1 VKKYNLC
8 VDTGIVKEEREMYH
22 CHVHFHLVGIRQD
35 VFAVIEEMSPLP
47 CFTHEFTK
55 SERAGD
61 ALTGGADV
69 ILADLRDMDVRE
81 TVCALT
87 ADRGEDTELILL
99 AEKEQIPLLTRMLD
113 GVKDIWTLPMS
124 GEEIRFH
131 FLRWQQAYKMGK
143 DYWQT
148 SHFLEATIN
157 NVPNLIWYKDK
168 DGVHEKVN
176 DSFCR
181 TVGKTKQKVEGQ
193 RHAYIW
199 DVEEDDPACIESE
212 RQVMEKEQT
221 FVSEERVKAGDGI
234 RLLTTYKSPLYD
246 IDGSVMGTVGVAID
260 VTQERAYEQEI
271 IQKNRTLETI
281 FNNIE
286 CGVMYHSVDGSKIIS
301 VNQAALDILGYDS
314 LDEMAENGFYM
325 IASSVMEEDRE
336 ELLEKIRGLQEE
348 GDSVSVEYR
357 VRRKDGA
364 IRYVMGNVKL
374 MRENDELRYQRF
386 VLDCTDRKLQEEEN
400 ERQQMEL
407 VQALSIDYKVVCFFD
422 LETGIGK
429 PLRVEEV
436 SQQFKENFAG
446 ELSFEESMEF
456 YIQKYV
462 CEEDREMVRQ
472 AASRE
477 EIEKGLSEGKQY
489 HVNFRTQKKGQLEY
503 YQMKIVRAGV
513 RSGRG
518 SIVLGIRSVD
528 KEIRN
533 EMEQRSN
540 LKDALMQANRAS
552 KAKSVFLSN
561 MSHDI
566 RTPMN
571 AIVGFTSL
579 AMKHIDNR
587 ERMEEY
593 LKKIMTSGNHLL
605 SLIND
610 VLDMS
615 RIESGKI
622 RLDEKACSL
631 PEILHSICNI
641 VQADVHAKQLELH
654 IDTLD
659 IRNEDI
665 YCDKLRLNQVLLNL
679 LGNAVKYTGAGGA
692 INMRITEKA
701 GAPDGFAQYEFSIK
715 DNGVGMSDEFV
726 EHIFEPFEREKN
738 STTSGI
744 QGTGLGMA
752 ITKNIVDM
760 MNGTI
765 EVESEL
771 GVGSTFTV
779 SFVFRIRKEE
789 KEEQA
794 IPELKNCRALVVDD
808 DFNTCDSVSY
818 MLGQIGLRAEWT
830 LSGKEAVLRTKQ
842 ASMRKDGYLVYI
854 IDWLL
859 PDMNGI
865 EVTRRVR
872 QVMGDNVPVIV
883 LTAYDWSEIEE
894 EAKEAGVTAFCSKPL
909 FMSELRKCLRT
920 VIGAEEQVEE
930 EKEGREVQFKAG
942 RILLAEDNELNQEIA
957 VEILGG
963 AGFTTEV
970 AENGKVALEM
980 LQRSDPGYYQL
991 VLMDVQ
997 MPVMSGYEAVREIRQ
1012 LENQRL
1018 AGIPVIA
1025 MTANAFEEDKQEA
1038 LRNGMDG
1045 HIAKPINIELLFT
1058 TLNKVLSRE
1067 KCG

>member
-1 VKKYNLC
+1 
-8 VDTGIVKEEREMYH
+8 MYH

-99 AEKEQIPLLTRMLD
+99 AEKEQIPLLTKMLD

>member
-1 VKKYNLC
+1 
-8 VDTGIVKEEREMYH
+8 MYH

-99 AEKEQIPLLTRMLD
+99 AEKEQIPLLTEMLD

-472 AASRE
+472 ATSRE

-779 SFVFRIRKEE
+779 SFVFRTRKEE

>member
-1 VKKYNLC
+1 
-8 VDTGIVKEEREMYH
+8 MYH

-35 VFAVIEEMSPLP
+35 VFAVIEAMPPQP

-55 SERAGD
+55 SKEGGD
-61 ALTGGADV
+61 VTAHSADV
-69 ILADLRDMDVRE
+69 ILADLRDMDVEE
-81 TVCALT
+81 TVRELT
-87 ADRGEDTELILL
+87 TDRGEDTELILL
-99 AEKEQIPLLTRMLD
+99 AGKEQFPLLTDKLQT
-113 GVKDIWTLPMS
+113 VKDIWLLPMAE
-124 GEEIRFH
+124 EEIRFR
-131 FLRWQQAYKMGK
+131 FLRWQQTYKMSK

-148 SHFLEATIN
+148 SHYLEATIN
-157 NVPNLIWYKDK
+157 NVPNLVWYKDK

-176 DSFCR
+176 DSFCS
-181 TVGKTKQKVEGQ
+181 TVNKTKQQVEGQ

-212 RQVMEKEQT
+212 RQVMESGRT
-221 FVSEERVKAGDGI
+221 FISEECVKTGDGT

-246 IDGSVMGTVGVAID
+246 LDGSVMGTVGVAID

-271 IQKNRTLETI
+271 IQKNHTLETI

-286 CGVMYHSVDGSKIIS
+286 CGMMYHSLDGTQVMSA
-301 VNQAALDILGYDS
+301 NQAALDILGYAS
-314 LDEMAENGFYM
+314 LEEMAADGFDM
-325 IASSVMEEDRE
+325 VSSAVVEEDRDG
-336 ELLEKIRGLQEE
+336 LLEKIKSLKEE

-357 VRRKDGA
+357 VRRKDGE

-374 MRENDELRYQRF
+374 MREKEELRYQRF
-386 VLDCTDRKLQEEEN
+386 LLDCTARKLQEEEN
-400 ERQQMEL
+400 ERRQAAL
-407 VQALSIDYKVVCFFD
+407 VQALSIDYRVVCFFD
-422 LETGIGK
+422 LENGVGQ
-429 PLRVEEV
+429 PLRVEED
-436 SQQFKENFAG
+436 SRQFMEVFEKK
-446 ELSFEESMEF
+446 LSFQESMEF
-456 YIQKYV
+456 YIQEYV
-462 CEEDREMVRQ
+462 CEEDRDMVRQ
-472 AASRE
+472 AVSE
-477 EIEKGLSEGKQY
+477 DKIEQGLLEGKQY
-489 HVNFRTQKKGQLEY
+489 HVNFRTKGSGVPEY
-503 YQMKIVRAGV
+503 NQMKIVRAGLAEE
-513 RSGRG
+513 RR

-528 KEIRN
+528 KEIRS
-533 EMEQRSN
+533 EMEQRGH

-587 ERMEEY
+587 DRMEEY

-622 RLDEKACSL
+622 RLEEKACSL
-631 PEILHSICNI
+631 PEILHGICNI

-654 IDTLD
+654 VDTMD

-665 YCDKLRLNQVLLNL
+665 FCDKLRLNQVLLNL

-701 GAPDGFAQYEFSIK
+701 GAPEGYATYEFSIK
-715 DNGVGMSDEFV
+715 DNGVGMSAEFV
-726 EHIFEPFEREKN
+726 EHIFEPFEREMN
-738 STTSGI
+738 STVSGI

-771 GVGSTFTV
+771 GEGSTFTV
-779 SFVFRIRKEE
+779 SFTFQIREKE
-789 KEEQA
+789 KEEQD

-872 QVMGDNVPVIV
+872 QMMGDDVPVIV
-883 LTAYDWSEIEE
+883 LTAYDWSDIEE

-909 FMSELRKCLRT
+909 FMSELRDCLRT
-920 VIGAEEQVEE
+920 VIGLEEADEVEQVS
-930 EKEGREVQFKAG
+930 GTVQFKAG

-957 VEILGG
+957 VEILDS
-963 AGFTTEV
+963 AGFKTEV
-970 AENGKVALEM
+970 AENGKIAVEM
-980 LQRSDPGYYQL
+980 LEKSSPGYYQL

-997 MPVMSGYEAVREIRQ
+997 MPVMNGYEAVREIRQ
-1012 LENQRL
+1012 LENQKL
-1018 AGIPVIA
+1018 ASVPVIA

-1045 HIAKPINIELLFT
+1045 HIAKPINIEILFN
-1058 TLNKVLSRE
+1058 TLNKVLSRAQ
-1067 KCG
+1067 

>member
-1 VKKYNLC
+1 MKNYNLC

-779 SFVFRIRKEE
+779 SFVFRTRKEE

>member
-1 VKKYNLC
+1 
-8 VDTGIVKEEREMYH
+8 MYH

-779 SFVFRIRKEE
+779 SFVFRTRKEE

-997 MPVMSGYEAVREIRQ
+997 MPVMSGYEAVREIGQ

>member
-1 VKKYNLC
+1 
-8 VDTGIVKEEREMYH
+8 MYH

-61 ALTGGADV
+61 ASTGGADV

-99 AEKEQIPLLTRMLD
+99 AEREQIPLLTRMLD

-124 GEEIRFH
+124 EEEIRFH
-131 FLRWQQAYKMGK
+131 FLRWQQAYKTSK

-221 FVSEERVKAGDGI
+221 FVSEERVKAGDSI

-314 LDEMAENGFYM
+314 LDEMAENGFDM

-336 ELLEKIRGLQEE
+336 ELLENIRGLQEE

-429 PLRVEEV
+429 PLRVEEA
-436 SQQFKENFAG
+436 SRQFRESFAK
-446 ELSFEESMEF
+446 ELSYEKSMDF
-456 YIQKYV
+456 YIEKYV

-472 AASRE
+472 ATSRE

-489 HVNFRTQKKGQLEY
+489 HVNFRTIRRGQPEY
-503 YQMKIVRAGV
+503 YQMKIVRAGI
-513 RSGRG
+513 RNGRG

-528 KEIRN
+528 KEIRS
-533 EMEQRSN
+533 EMEQRGL

-779 SFVFRIRKEE
+779 SFVFRTRKDE

-930 EKEGREVQFKAG
+930 EKDGGAVQFKAG

-970 AENGKVALEM
+970 AENGKVAVEM

-1018 AGIPVIA
+1018 ADIPVIA

-1058 TLNKVLSRE
+1058 TLNKVLARA

>member
-1 VKKYNLC
+1 
-8 VDTGIVKEEREMYH
+8 MYH

-61 ALTGGADV
+61 ASTGGADV

-99 AEKEQIPLLTRMLD
+99 AEREQIPLLTRMLD

-124 GEEIRFH
+124 EEEIRFH
-131 FLRWQQAYKMGK
+131 FLRWQQAYKTSK

-221 FVSEERVKAGDGI
+221 FVSEERVKAGDSL

-314 LDEMAENGFYM
+314 MDEMAENGFDM

-336 ELLEKIRGLQEE
+336 ELLENIRRLQEE

-429 PLRVEEV
+429 PLRVEEA
-436 SQQFKENFAG
+436 SQQFRESFAK
-446 ELSFEESMEF
+446 ELSYEKSMDF
-456 YIQKYV
+456 YIEKYV

-472 AASRE
+472 ATSRE

-489 HVNFRTQKKGQLEY
+489 HVNFRTIRRGQPEY
-503 YQMKIVRAGV
+503 YQMKIVRAGI
-513 RSGRG
+513 RNGRG

-528 KEIRN
+528 KEIRS
-533 EMEQRSN
+533 EMEQRGL

-779 SFVFRIRKEE
+779 SFVFRTRKDE

-930 EKEGREVQFKAG
+930 EKDGGAVQFKAG

-970 AENGKVALEM
+970 AENGKIAVEM

-1058 TLNKVLSRE
+1058 TLNKVLARA

>member
-1 VKKYNLC
+1 
-8 VDTGIVKEEREMYH
+8 MYH

-472 AASRE
+472 ATSRE

-779 SFVFRIRKEE
+779 SFVFRTRKEE

>member
-1 VKKYNLC
+1 
-8 VDTGIVKEEREMYH
+8 MYH

-35 VFAVIEEMSPLP
+35 VFAVIEEMSPLT

-61 ALTGGADV
+61 ASTGGADV

-99 AEKEQIPLLTRMLD
+99 AEKEQIPLLTEMLD

-131 FLRWQQAYKMGK
+131 FLRWQQAYKTGK

-221 FVSEERVKAGDGI
+221 FVSEERVKAGDSI

-314 LDEMAENGFYM
+314 LDEMAENGFDM

-336 ELLEKIRGLQEE
+336 ELLENIRGLQEE

-400 ERQQMEL
+400 ERHQMEL

-429 PLRVEEV
+429 PLRVEEA
-436 SQQFKENFAG
+436 SRQFRESFAK
-446 ELSFEESMEF
+446 ELSFEESMDF
-456 YIQKYV
+456 YVEKYV

-472 AASRE
+472 ATSRE

-489 HVNFRTQKKGQLEY
+489 HVNFRTIRRGQPEY
-503 YQMKIVRAGV
+503 YQMKIVRAGI

-533 EMEQRSN
+533 EMEQRGL

-779 SFVFRIRKEE
+779 SFVFRTRKDE

-930 EKEGREVQFKAG
+930 EKEGGAVQFKAG

-970 AENGKVALEM
+970 AENGKIAVEM

-1018 AGIPVIA
+1018 ADIPVIA

-1058 TLNKVLSRE
+1058 TLNKVLARE

>member
-1 VKKYNLC
+1 
-8 VDTGIVKEEREMYH
+8 MYH

-55 SERAGD
+55 SEGAGD
-61 ALTGGADV
+61 ASTGGADV

-99 AEKEQIPLLTRMLD
+99 AEREQIPLLTRMLD

-124 GEEIRFH
+124 EEEIRFH
-131 FLRWQQAYKMGK
+131 FLRWQQAYKTSK

-176 DSFCR
+176 DSFCK

-221 FVSEERVKAGDGI
+221 FVSEERVKAGDSI

-314 LDEMAENGFYM
+314 LDEMAENGFDM

-336 ELLEKIRGLQEE
+336 ELLENIRRLQEE

-436 SQQFKENFAG
+436 SRQFRESFAK
-446 ELSFEESMEF
+446 ELSFEESMDF
-456 YIQKYV
+456 YIEKYV

-472 AASRE
+472 ATSRE

-489 HVNFRTQKKGQLEY
+489 HVNFRTIRRGEPEY
-503 YQMKIVRAGV
+503 YQMKIVRAGI

-528 KEIRN
+528 KEIRS
-533 EMEQRSN
+533 EMEQRGL

-779 SFVFRIRKEE
+779 SFVFRTRKEE

-920 VIGAEEQVEE
+920 VIGAEEQMEE
-930 EKEGREVQFKAG
+930 EKEGGAVQFKAG

-970 AENGKVALEM
+970 AENGKIAVEM

-1058 TLNKVLSRE
+1058 TLNKVLTRE

>member
-1 VKKYNLC
+1 
-8 VDTGIVKEEREMYH
+8 MYH

-61 ALTGGADV
+61 ASTGGADV

-99 AEKEQIPLLTRMLD
+99 AEREQIPLLTRMLD

-124 GEEIRFH
+124 EEEIRFH
-131 FLRWQQAYKMGK
+131 FLRWQQAYKTSK

-221 FVSEERVKAGDGI
+221 FVSEERVKAGDSL

-314 LDEMAENGFYM
+314 MDEMAENGFDM

-336 ELLEKIRGLQEE
+336 ELLENIRRLQEE

-429 PLRVEEV
+429 PLRVEEA
-436 SQQFKENFAG
+436 SQQFRESFAK
-446 ELSFEESMEF
+446 ELSYEKSMDF
-456 YIQKYV
+456 YIEKYV

-472 AASRE
+472 ATSRE

-489 HVNFRTQKKGQLEY
+489 HVNFRTIRRGQPEY
-503 YQMKIVRAGV
+503 YQMKIVRAGI
-513 RSGRG
+513 RNGRG

-528 KEIRN
+528 KEIRS
-533 EMEQRSN
+533 EMEQRGL

-779 SFVFRIRKEE
+779 SFVFRTRKEE

-930 EKEGREVQFKAG
+930 EKDGGAVQFKAG

-970 AENGKVALEM
+970 AENGKVAVEM

-1058 TLNKVLSRE
+1058 TLNKVLARA

>member
-1 VKKYNLC
+1 
-8 VDTGIVKEEREMYH
+8 MYH

-99 AEKEQIPLLTRMLD
+99 AEKEQIPLLTKMLD

-157 NVPNLIWYKDK
+157 NVPNLIWY
-168 DGVHEKVN
+168 KVN

-779 SFVFRIRKEE
+779 SFVFRTRKEE

>member
-1 VKKYNLC
+1 
-8 VDTGIVKEEREMYH
+8 MYH

-35 VFAVIEEMSPLP
+35 VFAVIEAMPPQP

-55 SERAGD
+55 SKEGGD
-61 ALTGGADV
+61 VTAHSADV
-69 ILADLRDMDVRE
+69 ILADLRDMDVEE
-81 TVCALT
+81 TVRELT
-87 ADRGEDTELILL
+87 TDRGEDTELILL
-99 AEKEQIPLLTRMLD
+99 AGKEQFPLLTDKLQT
-113 GVKDIWTLPMS
+113 VKDIWLLPMAE
-124 GEEIRFH
+124 EEIRFR
-131 FLRWQQAYKMGK
+131 FLRWQQTYKMSK

-148 SHFLEATIN
+148 SHYLEATIN
-157 NVPNLIWYKDK
+157 NVPNLVWYKDK

-176 DSFCR
+176 DSFCS
-181 TVGKTKQKVEGQ
+181 TVNKTKQQVEGQ

-212 RQVMEKEQT
+212 RQVMESGRT
-221 FVSEERVKAGDGI
+221 FISEECVKTGDGTK
-234 RLLTTYKSPLYD
+234 LLTTYKSPLYD
-246 IDGSVMGTVGVAID
+246 LDGSVMGTVGVAID

-271 IQKNRTLETI
+271 IQKNHTLETI

-286 CGVMYHSVDGSKIIS
+286 CGMMYHSLDGTQVMSA
-301 VNQAALDILGYDS
+301 NQAALDILGYAS
-314 LDEMAENGFYM
+314 LEEMAADGFDM
-325 IASSVMEEDRE
+325 VSSAVVEEDRDG
-336 ELLEKIRGLQEE
+336 LLEKIKSLKEE

-357 VRRKDGA
+357 VRRKDGE

-374 MRENDELRYQRF
+374 MREKEELRYQRF
-386 VLDCTDRKLQEEEN
+386 LLDCTARKLQEEEN
-400 ERQQMEL
+400 ERRQAAL
-407 VQALSIDYKVVCFFD
+407 VQALSIDYRVVCFFD
-422 LETGIGK
+422 LENGVGQ
-429 PLRVEEV
+429 PLRVEED
-436 SQQFKENFAG
+436 SRQFMEVFEKK
-446 ELSFEESMEF
+446 LSFQESMEF
-456 YIQKYV
+456 YIQEYV
-462 CEEDREMVRQ
+462 CEEDRDMVRQ
-472 AASRE
+472 AVSE
-477 EIEKGLSEGKQY
+477 DKIEQGLLEGKQY
-489 HVNFRTQKKGQLEY
+489 HVNFRTKGSGVPEY
-503 YQMKIVRAGV
+503 NQMKIVRAGLAEE
-513 RSGRG
+513 RR

-528 KEIRN
+528 KEIRS
-533 EMEQRSN
+533 EMEQRGH

-587 ERMEEY
+587 DRMEEY

-622 RLDEKACSL
+622 RLEEKACSL
-631 PEILHSICNI
+631 PEILHGICNI

-654 IDTLD
+654 VDTMD

-665 YCDKLRLNQVLLNL
+665 FCDKLRLNQVLLNL

-701 GAPDGFAQYEFSIK
+701 GAPEGYATYEFSIK
-715 DNGVGMSDEFV
+715 DNGVGMSAEFV
-726 EHIFEPFEREKN
+726 EHIFEPFEREMN
-738 STTSGI
+738 STVSGI

-765 EVESEL
+765 EVESEP
-771 GVGSTFTV
+771 GEGSTFTV
-779 SFVFRIRKEE
+779 SFTFQIRENE
-789 KEEQA
+789 KEEQD

-872 QVMGDNVPVIV
+872 QMMGDDVPVIV
-883 LTAYDWSEIEE
+883 LTAYDWSDIEE

-909 FMSELRKCLRT
+909 FMSELRDCLRT
-920 VIGAEEQVEE
+920 VIGLEEADEVEQAS
-930 EKEGREVQFKAG
+930 GTVQFTAG
-942 RILLAEDNELNQEIA
+942 RILLAEDNALNQEIA
-957 VEILGG
+957 VEILDS
-963 AGFTTEV
+963 AGFKTEV
-970 AENGKVALEM
+970 AENGKIAVEM
-980 LQRSDPGYYQL
+980 LEKSSPGYYQL

-997 MPVMSGYEAVREIRQ
+997 MPVMNGYEAVREIRQ
-1012 LENQRL
+1012 LENQKL
-1018 AGIPVIA
+1018 ASVPVIA

-1045 HIAKPINIELLFT
+1045 HIAKPINIEILFN
-1058 TLNKVLSRE
+1058 TLNKVLSRAQ
-1067 KCG
+1067 

>member
-1 VKKYNLC
+1 
-8 VDTGIVKEEREMYH
+8 
-22 CHVHFHLVGIRQD
+22 
-35 VFAVIEEMSPLP
+35 
-47 CFTHEFTK
+47 
-55 SERAGD
+55 
-61 ALTGGADV
+61 
-69 ILADLRDMDVRE
+69 
-81 TVCALT
+81 
-87 ADRGEDTELILL
+87 
-99 AEKEQIPLLTRMLD
+99 
-113 GVKDIWTLPMS
+113 
-124 GEEIRFH
+124 
-131 FLRWQQAYKMGK
+131 
-143 DYWQT
+143 
-148 SHFLEATIN
+148 
-157 NVPNLIWYKDK
+157 
-168 DGVHEKVN
+168 
-176 DSFCR
+176 
-181 TVGKTKQKVEGQ
+181 
-193 RHAYIW
+193 
-199 DVEEDDPACIESE
+199 
-212 RQVMEKEQT
+212 
-221 FVSEERVKAGDGI
+221 
-234 RLLTTYKSPLYD
+234 
-246 IDGSVMGTVGVAID
+246 MGTVGVAID

-779 SFVFRIRKEE
+779 SFVFRTRKEE

>member
-1 VKKYNLC
+1 
-8 VDTGIVKEEREMYH
+8 MYH

-35 VFAVIEEMSPLP
+35 VFAVIEAMPPLA

-55 SERAGD
+55 SEGARD
-61 ALTGGADV
+61 VTADV
-69 ILADLRDMDVRE
+69 ILADLRDMDVEE
-81 TVCALT
+81 TVRELI

-99 AEKEQIPLLTRMLD
+99 AGKEQFPLLTDKLQT
-113 GVKDIWTLPMS
+113 VKDIWLLPMAE
-124 GEEIRFH
+124 EEIRFR
-131 FLRWQQAYKMGK
+131 FLRWQQTYKMSK

-148 SHFLEATIN
+148 SHYLEATIN
-157 NVPNLIWYKDK
+157 NVPNLVWYKDK

-176 DSFCR
+176 DSFCS
-181 TVGKTKQKVEGQ
+181 TVNKTKQQVEGQ

-212 RQVMEKEQT
+212 RQVMESERT
-221 FVSEERVKAGDGI
+221 FISEECVKTGDGTK
-234 RLLTTYKSPLYD
+234 LLMTYKSPLYD
-246 IDGSVMGTVGVAID
+246 LDGSVMGTVGVAID

-271 IQKNRTLETI
+271 IQKNHTLETI

-286 CGVMYHSVDGSKIIS
+286 CGVMYHSLDGTQVMSA
-301 VNQAALDILGYDS
+301 NQAALDILGYTS
-314 LDEMAENGFYM
+314 LEEMVADGFDM
-325 IASSVMEEDRE
+325 VSSAVVEEDRDG
-336 ELLEKIRGLQEE
+336 LLEKIKSLKEE

-357 VRRKDGA
+357 VRHKDGE

-374 MRENDELRYQRF
+374 MREKEELRYQRF
-386 VLDCTDRKLQEEEN
+386 LLDCTARKLQEEEN
-400 ERQQMEL
+400 ERRQAAL
-407 VQALSIDYKVVCFFD
+407 VQALSIDYRIVCFFD
-422 LETGIGK
+422 LENGTGQ
-429 PLRVEEV
+429 PLRVEED
-436 SQQFKENFAG
+436 SRQFLEAFERK
-446 ELSFEESMEF
+446 LSFQESMEF
-456 YIQKYV
+456 YIQEYV
-462 CEEDREMVRQ
+462 CEEDRDMVRQ
-472 AASRE
+472 AVSE
-477 EIEKGLSEGKQY
+477 DKIEQGLLEGKQY
-489 HVNFRTQKKGQLEY
+489 HVNFRTKGSGVPEY
-503 YQMKIVRAGV
+503 NQMKIVRAGLAEE
-513 RSGRG
+513 RR

-528 KEIRN
+528 KEIRS
-533 EMEQRSN
+533 EMEQRGH

-587 ERMEEY
+587 DRMEEY

-622 RLDEKACSL
+622 RLEEKACSL
-631 PEILHSICNI
+631 PEILHGICNI

-654 IDTLD
+654 VDTMD

-665 YCDKLRLNQVLLNL
+665 FCDKLRLNQVLLNL

-701 GAPDGFAQYEFSIK
+701 GAPEGYATYEFSIK
-715 DNGVGMSDEFV
+715 DNGVGMSAEFV
-726 EHIFEPFEREKN
+726 EHIFEPFEREMN
-738 STTSGI
+738 STVSGI

-771 GVGSTFTV
+771 GEGSTFTV
-779 SFVFRIRKEE
+779 SFTFQIREKE
-789 KEEQA
+789 KEEQD

-872 QVMGDNVPVIV
+872 QMMGDDVPVIV
-883 LTAYDWSEIEE
+883 LTAYDWSDIEE

-909 FMSELRKCLRT
+909 FMSELRDCLRT
-920 VIGAEEQVEE
+920 VIGLEEADEVEQAS
-930 EKEGREVQFKAG
+930 GTVQFKAG

-957 VEILGG
+957 VEILDS
-963 AGFTTEV
+963 AGFKTEV
-970 AENGKVALEM
+970 AENGKIAVEM
-980 LQRSDPGYYQL
+980 LEKSSPGYYQL

-997 MPVMSGYEAVREIRQ
+997 MPVMNGYEAVREIRQ
-1012 LENQRL
+1012 LENQKL
-1018 AGIPVIA
+1018 ASVPVIA

-1045 HIAKPINIELLFT
+1045 HIAKPINIEILFN
-1058 TLNKVLSRE
+1058 TLNKVLS
-1067 KCG
+1067 KAQ

>member
-1 VKKYNLC
+1 
-8 VDTGIVKEEREMYH
+8 MYH

-779 SFVFRIRKEE
+779 SFVFRTRKEE

-818 MLGQIGLRAEWT
+818 MLGQIGLQAEWT

>member
-1 VKKYNLC
+1 
-8 VDTGIVKEEREMYH
+8 M
-22 CHVHFHLVGIRQD
+22 
-35 VFAVIEEMSPLP
+35 
-47 CFTHEFTK
+47 
-55 SERAGD
+55 
-61 ALTGGADV
+61 
-69 ILADLRDMDVRE
+69 
-81 TVCALT
+81 
-87 ADRGEDTELILL
+87 TE
-99 AEKEQIPLLTRMLD
+99 
-113 GVKDIWTLPMS
+113 
-124 GEEIRFH
+124 EEIRFR
-131 FLRWQQAYKMGK
+131 FLRWQQTYKMSK

-157 NVPNLIWYKDK
+157 NVPNLVWYKDK

-181 TVGKTKQKVEGQ
+181 TVNKTKQQVEGQ

-199 DVEEDDPACIESE
+199 DVEADDPACIESE

-221 FVSEERVKAGDGI
+221 FVSEECVKAGDST

-271 IQKNRTLETI
+271 MQKNRTLETI
-281 FNNIE
+281 FNNID

-314 LDEMAENGFYM
+314 MDEMAENGFDM
-325 IASSVMEEDRE
+325 IASSVVEEDRE
-336 ELLEKIRGLQEE
+336 ELLERIRNLQEE
-348 GDSVSVEYR
+348 GDIVSVEYR
-357 VRRKDGA
+357 VRRKDGE
-364 IRYVMGNVKL
+364 IRYVMGSVKL

-386 VLDCTDRKLQEEEN
+386 VLDCTARKLQEEEN
-400 ERQQMEL
+400 ARRQTEL
-407 VQALSIDYKVVCFFD
+407 VQALSIDYNVVCFFD
-422 LETGIGK
+422 METGVGQ
-429 PLRVEEV
+429 PLRVEEDSLRFREV
-436 SQQFKENFAG
+436 FDRG
-446 ELSFEESMEF
+446 LSFEESMEF
-456 YIQKYV
+456 YIQEFV
-462 CEEDREMVRQ
+462 WEEDRETVRE
-472 AASRE
+472 ALSRDK
-477 EIEKGLSEGKQY
+477 IEQGLSEGKQY
-489 HVNFRTQKKGQLEY
+489 HVNFRTKRSGEPEY
-503 YQMKIVRAGV
+503 YQMKIVRAGI
-513 RSGRG
+513 RNGYG

-533 EMEQRSN
+533 EMMQRGH

-579 AMKHIDNR
+579 AMKHIDNQ

-622 RLDEKACSL
+622 RLEEKACSL
-631 PEILHSICNI
+631 PEILHGICNI

-654 IDTLD
+654 VDTMD

-665 YCDKLRLNQVLLNL
+665 FCDKLRLNQVLLNL

-701 GAPDGFAQYEFSIK
+701 GAPEGFAHYEFTIR
-715 DNGVGMSDEFV
+715 DNGVGMSEEFV
-726 EHIFEPFEREKN
+726 EHIFEPFERESN
-738 STTSGI
+738 STISGI

-765 EVESEL
+765 EVKSEL

-779 SFVFRIRKEE
+779 TFTFQIREHE
-789 KEEQA
+789 KEEQD

-830 LSGKEAVLRTKQ
+830 LSGKEAVLRTRQ
-842 ASMRKDGYLVYI
+842 ASMREDGYLVYI

-883 LTAYDWSEIEE
+883 LTAYDWSDIEE

-909 FMSELRKCLRT
+909 FMSELRNCLRS
-920 VIGAEEQVEE
+920 VIGLEDTDEEEQE
-930 EKEGREVQFKAG
+930 RETVQFKAG
-942 RILLAEDNELNQEIA
+942 RILLAEDNALNQEIA
-957 VEILGG
+957 VEILSG

-970 AENGKVALEM
+970 AENGQIALEM
-980 LQRSDPGYYQL
+980 LKKSKPGYYQL

-997 MPVMSGYEAVREIRQ
+997 MPVMNGYEAVREIRQ
-1012 LENQRL
+1012 LEKRSL
-1018 AGIPVIA
+1018 ATIPVIA

-1045 HIAKPINIELLFT
+1045 HIAKPINIELLFD
-1058 TLNKVLSRE
+1058 TLNKVLTARN
-1067 KCG
+1067 

>member
-1 VKKYNLC
+1 
-8 VDTGIVKEEREMYH
+8 MYH

-513 RSGRG
+513 RSGRS

-779 SFVFRIRKEE
+779 SFVFRTRKEE

>member
-1 VKKYNLC
+1 
-8 VDTGIVKEEREMYH
+8 MYH

-61 ALTGGADV
+61 ASTGGADV

-99 AEKEQIPLLTRMLD
+99 AEREQIPLLTRMLD

-124 GEEIRFH
+124 EEEIRFH
-131 FLRWQQAYKMGK
+131 FLRWQQAYKTSK

-221 FVSEERVKAGDGI
+221 FVSEERVKAGDSI

-314 LDEMAENGFYM
+314 LDEMAENGFDM

-336 ELLEKIRGLQEE
+336 ELLENIRRLQEE

-429 PLRVEEV
+429 PLRVEEA
-436 SQQFKENFAG
+436 SRQFRESFAK
-446 ELSFEESMEF
+446 ELSFEESMDF
-456 YIQKYV
+456 YIEKYV

-472 AASRE
+472 ATSRE

-489 HVNFRTQKKGQLEY
+489 HVNFRTIRRGQPEY
-503 YQMKIVRAGV
+503 YQMKIVRAGI
-513 RSGRG
+513 RNGRG

-528 KEIRN
+528 KEIRS
-533 EMEQRSN
+533 EMEQRGL

-779 SFVFRIRKEE
+779 SFVFRTRKDE

-930 EKEGREVQFKAG
+930 EKDGGAVQFKAG

-970 AENGKVALEM
+970 AENGKVAVEM

-1018 AGIPVIA
+1018 ADIPVIA

-1058 TLNKVLSRE
+1058 TLNKVLARA

>member
-1 VKKYNLC
+1 
-8 VDTGIVKEEREMYH
+8 
-22 CHVHFHLVGIRQD
+22 
-35 VFAVIEEMSPLP
+35 
-47 CFTHEFTK
+47 
-55 SERAGD
+55 
-61 ALTGGADV
+61 
-69 ILADLRDMDVRE
+69 
-81 TVCALT
+81 
-87 ADRGEDTELILL
+87 
-99 AEKEQIPLLTRMLD
+99 
-113 GVKDIWTLPMS
+113 
-124 GEEIRFH
+124 
-131 FLRWQQAYKMGK
+131 
-143 DYWQT
+143 
-148 SHFLEATIN
+148 
-157 NVPNLIWYKDK
+157 
-168 DGVHEKVN
+168 
-176 DSFCR
+176 
-181 TVGKTKQKVEGQ
+181 
-193 RHAYIW
+193 
-199 DVEEDDPACIESE
+199 
-212 RQVMEKEQT
+212 
-221 FVSEERVKAGDGI
+221 
-234 RLLTTYKSPLYD
+234 
-246 IDGSVMGTVGVAID
+246 
-260 VTQERAYEQEI
+260 
-271 IQKNRTLETI
+271 
-281 FNNIE
+281 
-286 CGVMYHSVDGSKIIS
+286 
-301 VNQAALDILGYDS
+301 
-314 LDEMAENGFYM
+314 
-325 IASSVMEEDRE
+325 
-336 ELLEKIRGLQEE
+336 
-348 GDSVSVEYR
+348 
-357 VRRKDGA
+357 
-364 IRYVMGNVKL
+364 
-374 MRENDELRYQRF
+374 
-386 VLDCTDRKLQEEEN
+386 
-400 ERQQMEL
+400 
-407 VQALSIDYKVVCFFD
+407 
-422 LETGIGK
+422 
-429 PLRVEEV
+429 
-436 SQQFKENFAG
+436 
-446 ELSFEESMEF
+446 
-456 YIQKYV
+456 
-462 CEEDREMVRQ
+462 
-472 AASRE
+472 
-477 EIEKGLSEGKQY
+477 
-489 HVNFRTQKKGQLEY
+489 
-503 YQMKIVRAGV
+503 
-513 RSGRG
+513 
-518 SIVLGIRSVD
+518 
-528 KEIRN
+528 
-533 EMEQRSN
+533 
-540 LKDALMQANRAS
+540 MQANRAS

-779 SFVFRIRKEE
+779 SFVFRTRKDE

-894 EAKEAGVTAFCSKPL
+894 EAKEAGVTAFC
-909 FMSELRKCLRT
+909 R
-920 VIGAEEQVEE
+920 
-930 EKEGREVQFKAG
+930 
-942 RILLAEDNELNQEIA
+942 
-957 VEILGG
+957 
-963 AGFTTEV
+963 
-970 AENGKVALEM
+970 
-980 LQRSDPGYYQL
+980 
-991 VLMDVQ
+991 
-997 MPVMSGYEAVREIRQ
+997 
-1012 LENQRL
+1012 
-1018 AGIPVIA
+1018 
-1025 MTANAFEEDKQEA
+1025 
-1038 LRNGMDG
+1038 
-1045 HIAKPINIELLFT
+1045 
-1058 TLNKVLSRE
+1058 
-1067 KCG
+1067 

>member
-1 VKKYNLC
+1 MKNYNLC

>member
-1 VKKYNLC
+1 MTDKLQ
-8 VDTGIVKEEREMYH
+8 T
-22 CHVHFHLVGIRQD
+22 
-35 VFAVIEEMSPLP
+35 
-47 CFTHEFTK
+47 
-55 SERAGD
+55 
-61 ALTGGADV
+61 
-69 ILADLRDMDVRE
+69 
-81 TVCALT
+81 
-87 ADRGEDTELILL
+87 
-99 AEKEQIPLLTRMLD
+99 
-113 GVKDIWTLPMS
+113 VKDIWLLPMAE
-124 GEEIRFH
+124 EEIRFR
-131 FLRWQQAYKMGK
+131 FLRWQQTYKMSK

-148 SHFLEATIN
+148 SHYLEATIN
-157 NVPNLIWYKDK
+157 NVPNLVWYKDK

-176 DSFCR
+176 DSFCS
-181 TVGKTKQKVEGQ
+181 TVNKTKQQVEGQ

-212 RQVMEKEQT
+212 RQVMESGRT
-221 FVSEERVKAGDGI
+221 FISEECVKTGDGT

-246 IDGSVMGTVGVAID
+246 LDGSVMGTVGVAID

-271 IQKNRTLETI
+271 IQKNHTLETI

-286 CGVMYHSVDGSKIIS
+286 CGMMYHSLDGTQVMSA
-301 VNQAALDILGYDS
+301 NQAALDILGYAS
-314 LDEMAENGFYM
+314 LEEMAADGFDM
-325 IASSVMEEDRE
+325 VSSAVVEEDRDG
-336 ELLEKIRGLQEE
+336 LLEKIKSLKEE

-357 VRRKDGA
+357 VRRKDGE

-374 MRENDELRYQRF
+374 MREKEELRYQRF
-386 VLDCTDRKLQEEEN
+386 LLDCTARKLQEEEN
-400 ERQQMEL
+400 ERRQAAL
-407 VQALSIDYKVVCFFD
+407 VQALSIDYRIVCFFD
-422 LETGIGK
+422 LENGTGQ
-429 PLRVEEV
+429 PLRVEED
-436 SQQFKENFAG
+436 SRQFLEAFERK
-446 ELSFEESMEF
+446 LSFQESMEF
-456 YIQKYV
+456 YIQEYV
-462 CEEDREMVRQ
+462 CEEDRDMVRQ
-472 AASRE
+472 AVSE
-477 EIEKGLSEGKQY
+477 DKIEQGLLEGKQY
-489 HVNFRTQKKGQLEY
+489 HVNFRTKGSGVPEY
-503 YQMKIVRAGV
+503 NQMKIVRAGLAEE
-513 RSGRG
+513 RR

-528 KEIRN
+528 KEIRS
-533 EMEQRSN
+533 EMEQRGH

-587 ERMEEY
+587 DRMEEY

-622 RLDEKACSL
+622 RLEEKACSL
-631 PEILHSICNI
+631 PEILHGICNI

-654 IDTLD
+654 VDTMD

-665 YCDKLRLNQVLLNL
+665 FCDKLRLNQVLLNL

-701 GAPDGFAQYEFSIK
+701 GAPEGYATYEFSIK
-715 DNGVGMSDEFV
+715 DNGVGMSAEFV
-726 EHIFEPFEREKN
+726 EHIFEPFEREMN
-738 STTSGI
+738 STVSGI

-771 GVGSTFTV
+771 GEGSTFTV
-779 SFVFRIRKEE
+779 SFTFQIREKE
-789 KEEQA
+789 KEEQD

-872 QVMGDNVPVIV
+872 QMMGDDVPVIV
-883 LTAYDWSEIEE
+883 LTAYDWSDIEE

-909 FMSELRKCLRT
+909 FMSELRDCLRT
-920 VIGAEEQVEE
+920 VIGLEEADEVEQAS
-930 EKEGREVQFKAG
+930 GTVQFKAG

-957 VEILGG
+957 VEILDS
-963 AGFTTEV
+963 AGFKTEV
-970 AENGKVALEM
+970 AENGKIAVEM
-980 LQRSDPGYYQL
+980 LEKSSPGYYQL

-997 MPVMSGYEAVREIRQ
+997 MPVMNGYEAVREIRQ
-1012 LENQRL
+1012 LENQKL
-1018 AGIPVIA
+1018 ASVPVIA

-1045 HIAKPINIELLFT
+1045 HIAKPINIEILFN
-1058 TLNKVLSRE
+1058 TLNKVLSRAQ
-1067 KCG
+1067 

>member
-1 VKKYNLC
+1 
-8 VDTGIVKEEREMYH
+8 MYH

-35 VFAVIEEMSPLP
+35 VFAVIEAMAPFS
-47 CFTHEFTK
+47 CFTHQFTK
-55 SERAGD
+55 SEAAGGPDMD
-61 ALTGGADV
+61 AADV
-69 ILADLRDMDVRE
+69 ILADLRDMNLEE
-81 TVCALT
+81 TVRTLT
-87 ADRGEDTELILL
+87 ANRGEDTELILL
-99 AEKEQIPLLTRMLD
+99 ADGGQIPLLTGALPK
-113 GVKDIWTLPMS
+113 VKDLWTLPMTE
-124 GEEIRFH
+124 EEIRFR
-131 FLRWQQAYKMGK
+131 FLRWQQTYKMRK

-181 TVGKTKQKVEGQ
+181 TVNKTKQQVEGQ

-212 RQVMEKEQT
+212 RQVMEKERT
-221 FVSEERVKAGDGI
+221 FVSEECVKTGEGT

-271 IQKNRTLETI
+271 MQKNRTLETI
-281 FNNIE
+281 FNNID

-314 LDEMAENGFYM
+314 MDEMAENGFDM
-325 IASSVMEEDRE
+325 IASSVVEEDKE
-336 ELLEKIRGLQEE
+336 ELLERIRNLQEE
-348 GDSVSVEYR
+348 GDIVSVEYR

-364 IRYVMGNVKL
+364 IRYVMGSVKL

-400 ERQQMEL
+400 ARRQTEL

-422 LETGIGK
+422 METGVGQ
-429 PLRVEEV
+429 PLRVEED
-436 SQQFKENFAG
+436 SLRFREAFDR

-456 YIQKYV
+456 YIQEFV
-462 CEEDREMVRQ
+462 WEEDRQMVRE
-472 AASRE
+472 ALTRE
-477 EIEKGLSEGKQY
+477 KIEQGLSEGKQY
-489 HVNFRTQKKGQLEY
+489 HVNFRTKRSGEPEY
-503 YQMKIVRAGV
+503 YQMKIVRAGI
-513 RSGRG
+513 RNGYG
-518 SIVLGIRSVD
+518 NIVLGIRSVD

-533 EMEQRSN
+533 EMMQRGH

-579 AMKHIDNR
+579 AMKHIDNQ

-622 RLDEKACSL
+622 RLEEKACSL
-631 PEILHSICNI
+631 PEILHGICNI

-654 IDTLD
+654 VDTMD

-665 YCDKLRLNQVLLNL
+665 FCDKLRLNQVLLNL

-701 GAPDGFAQYEFSIK
+701 GAPEGFAHYEFTIR
-715 DNGVGMSDEFV
+715 DNGVGMSEEFV
-726 EHIFEPFEREKN
+726 EHIFEPFERESN
-738 STTSGI
+738 TTISGI

-765 EVESEL
+765 EVKSEL

-779 SFVFRIRKEE
+779 AFTFQIREHE
-789 KEEQA
+789 KEEQD

-830 LSGKEAVLRTKQ
+830 LSGKEAVLRTRQ
-842 ASMRKDGYLVYI
+842 ASMREDGYLVYI

-883 LTAYDWSEIEE
+883 LTAYDWSDIEE

-909 FMSELRKCLRT
+909 FMSELRNCLRS
-920 VIGAEEQVEE
+920 VIGLEDTDEEEQE
-930 EKEGREVQFKAG
+930 RETVQFKAG
-942 RILLAEDNELNQEIA
+942 RILLAEDNALNQEIA
-957 VEILGG
+957 VEILSG

-970 AENGKVALEM
+970 AENGQIALEM
-980 LQRSDPGYYQL
+980 LKKSKPGYYQL

-997 MPVMSGYEAVREIRQ
+997 MPVMNGYEAVREIRQ
-1012 LENQRL
+1012 LEKRSL
-1018 AGIPVIA
+1018 ATIPVIA

-1045 HIAKPINIELLFT
+1045 HIAKPINIELLFD
-1058 TLNKVLSRE
+1058 TLNKVLTARN
-1067 KCG
+1067 

>member
-779 SFVFRIRKEE
+779 SFVFRTRKEE

>member
-1 VKKYNLC
+1 
-8 VDTGIVKEEREMYH
+8 MYH

-55 SERAGD
+55 SERDGD

-779 SFVFRIRKEE
+779 SFVFRTRKEE